1 MLANPE
7 FLSIAC
13 GLVFAGLLYAYARYY
28 RGGATGQQQQ
38 QPPGQTPP
46 SGVSSKELVMA
57 FVTVAVLVYGAFY
70 IAMRSGAY
78 QAVGPN
84 IVMQTGAAAPF

>member
-7 FLSIAC
+7 FLSVAC
-13 GLVFAGLLYAYARYY
+13 GLVFAALLYGYARYY
-28 RGGATGQQQQ
+28 RGGSAGGQPSAAT
-38 QPPGQTPP
+38 PGHE
-46 SGVSSKELVMA
+46 GVSSKELVMA

-70 IAMRSGAY
+70 VAMRSGAY

-84 IVMQTGAAAPF
+84 IVMQTGASAPF

>member
-7 FLSIAC
+7 FLSVAC

-28 RGGATGQQQQ
+28 RGGAAGQ
-38 QPPGQTPP
+38 QPPGQPP

>member
-1 MLANPE
+1 ML
-7 FLSIAC
+7 II
-13 GLVFAGLLYAYARYY
+13 YAREPRISQCRPRPRV
-28 RGGATGQQQQ
+28 RGSLTRTRFIAAVPLGSSAGGQ
-38 QPPGQTPP
+38 PAERGQLE
-46 SGVSSKELVMA
+46 ELVMA